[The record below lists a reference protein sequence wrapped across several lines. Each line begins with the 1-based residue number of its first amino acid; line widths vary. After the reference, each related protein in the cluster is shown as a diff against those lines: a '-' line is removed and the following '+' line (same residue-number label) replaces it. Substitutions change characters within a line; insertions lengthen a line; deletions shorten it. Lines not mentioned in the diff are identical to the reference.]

1 MLHAVWH
8 VVVFSSNDPVLVYD
22 RPHAPQMVVQEIA
35 GIVFFTQSANASH
48 GKGSALE
55 CGLCP
60 LQFITD
66 ASDIQVSV
74 TPDVSRGDLLAI
86 PKNLL
91 IIPLT
96 YSINGIMSMK
106 LKFLYREKSLY
117 IVLIAGFFLS

>member
-8 VVVFSSNDPVLVYD
+8 VVVFSSNDPVLVSD
-22 RPHAPQMVVQEIA
+22 RPHAPQMVAQEIA
-35 GIVFFTQSANASH
+35 GIVFFIQSANASH

-74 TPDVSRGDLLAI
+74 TPDVCRDDLLAI
-86 PKNLL
+86 PKIMIFCSNIRKNSRY
-91 IIPLT
+91 II
-96 YSINGIMSMK
+96 
-106 LKFLYREKSLY
+106 
-117 IVLIAGFFLS
+117 

>member
-74 TPDVSRGDLLAI
+74 TPDVSRGDHFNPWGSAMSCNRYAVGLACGCS
-86 PKNLL
+86 PF
-91 IIPLT
+91 
-96 YSINGIMSMK
+96 SV
-106 LKFLYREKSLY
+106 RCR
-117 IVLIAGFFLS
+117 VVRC